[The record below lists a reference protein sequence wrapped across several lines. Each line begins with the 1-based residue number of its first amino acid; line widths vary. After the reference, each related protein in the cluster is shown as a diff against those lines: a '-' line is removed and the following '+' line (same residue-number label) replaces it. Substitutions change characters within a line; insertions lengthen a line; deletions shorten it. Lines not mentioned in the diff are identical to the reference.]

1 MSFIISTDA
10 CCDIPSKKLKEL
22 NVYYIFLSTI
32 LDGKATIEDY
42 NSDEEYEN
50 FYKQLLDGKLPTT
63 SQINIYDFEKYFS
76 DILDNNAGDLL
87 HISISSGLSGS
98 YNNAVTASNNL
109 KSKYPDR
116 KIIIID
122 SLSGCFGEAI
132 LVDIAVEL
140 RAKGKDFDTV
150 VDILNDLVPNIQTWI
165 YLDDLKH
172 LKRGGRIG
180 TASAIIGTVL
190 KLKPVLTITDKGH
203 TKLIHKTFGVQK
215 ALKYLIESFEKYN
228 EQNIISHGEK
238 IPIKVYIAH
247 ANDKQHVST
256 LTDAIKQKIKCTF
269 HIGYAGTVIGSH
281 IGPGALGIFFLG
293 KKRVKSLI

>member
-1 MSFIISTDA
+1 MSFTISTDA

-22 NVYYIFLSTI
+22 NVHYIFLSTI
-32 LDGKATIEDY
+32 LDGTATIEDY

-50 FYKQLLDGKLPTT
+50 FYKLLLEGKLPTT
-63 SQINIYDFEKYFS
+63 SQINTYDFEKYFS
-76 DILDNNAGDLL
+76 DILDNNQGDLL

-109 KSKYPDR
+109 KSRYPDR

-122 SLSGCFGEAI
+122 SLSGCFGQAI

-140 RAKGKDFDTV
+140 RTKGKEFGTV
-150 VDILNDLVPNIQTWI
+150 VDILNDFVPYIQTWI
-165 YLDDLKH
+165 FIDDLKH
-172 LKRGGRIG
+172 LRRGGRIG

-190 KLKPVLTITDKGH
+190 KLKPVLTITDKGQ
-203 TKLIHKTFGVQK
+203 TKLVHKTFGVQK
-215 ALKYLIESFEKYN
+215 AIKYFVESIEKYG
-228 EQNIISHGEK
+228 EQEMISHGEK
-238 IPIKVYIAH
+238 FPLKIYVAH

-256 LTDAIKQKIKCTF
+256 LIDAIKQKIKCTF

-293 KKRVKSLI
+293 KKRVKALI